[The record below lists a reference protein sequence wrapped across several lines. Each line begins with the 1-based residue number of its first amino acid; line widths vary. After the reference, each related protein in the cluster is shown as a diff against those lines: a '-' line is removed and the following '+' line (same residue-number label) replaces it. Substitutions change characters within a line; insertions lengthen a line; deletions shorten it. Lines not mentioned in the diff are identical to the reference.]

1 MCAHKFKNAIVS
13 TYSMPPPAL
22 TTVATSSG
30 VQGVAQS
37 TPHPQQQT
45 ATEREIE
52 EEGVG
57 EGDRGR
63 GMLAAH
69 ITSWESVNFLIK

>member
-22 TTVATSSG
+22 ATVATSSG

-45 ATEREIE
+45 QREIE

-57 EGDRGR
+57 EGEGERHARCAYNKLG
-63 GMLAAH
+63 
-69 ITSWESVNFLIK
+69 IC